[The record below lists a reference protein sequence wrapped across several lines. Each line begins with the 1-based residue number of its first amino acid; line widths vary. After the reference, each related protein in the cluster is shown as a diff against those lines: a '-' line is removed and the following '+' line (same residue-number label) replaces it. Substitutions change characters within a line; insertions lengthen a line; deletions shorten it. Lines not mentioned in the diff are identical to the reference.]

1 MSYQITESCIGC
13 TLCAKNCPTGA
24 ISGQLKARHAVDA
37 GLCVDC
43 SVCGKICPKGAVLDA
58 QGKTAVKVPKDQ
70 WKKPVIDP
78 VLCAGC
84 SVCVE
89 NCPKDCLEIEG
100 PKFHGDIH
108 TVARFA
114 EGREKDC
121 IGCGICGDVCP
132 IEAIHF

>member
-43 SVCGKICPKGAVLDA
+43 GVCGKI
-58 QGKTAVKVPKDQ
+58 
-70 WKKPVIDP
+70 
-78 VLCAGC
+78 
-84 SVCVE
+84 
-89 NCPKDCLEIEG
+89 CPKDCLEIEG